1 MWQVATILDSTVL
14 DPSHSDLSLL
24 SSYLLPLL
32 LTDLMFKLNCSVLIM
47 CLPLQY
53 FLARSWFMLF
63 IFSFFVV
70 LQQWCAC
77 YCPGEAY
84 LILFVLE

>member
-24 SSYLLPLL
+24 SGYLLPLL

-53 FLARSWFMLF
+53 FLGQVLVHAVYLQFFCGPSTMVCML
-63 IFSFFVV
+63 
-70 LQQWCAC
+70 L
-77 YCPGEAY
+77 PR
-84 LILFVLE
+84 